1 MKNKRK
7 IQIRNQLES
16 YYGIGKNQ
24 SLDICNQLGISFNL
38 QINQLTPYEKTKIM
52 QYIKKRMKIIKNPLN
67 FKDINKLPIGDNL
80 KYINKNFILSQIQKN
95 TLKGFKHKKG
105 LPVRGQRTRSN
116 RKTQRKL
123 FKRV

>member
-1 MKNKRK
+1 MKNKKK

-24 SLDICNQLGISFNL
+24 SLEICNQLGLSFKL
-38 QINQLTPYEKTKIM
+38 QINQLTQYEKTKIM
-52 QYIKKRMKIIKNPLN
+52 QYIKKRIKIIKNPLKFN
-67 FKDINKLPIGDNL
+67 NINDLPIGDNL
-80 KYINKNFILSQIQKN
+80 KYINKNFISSQIQKN
-95 TLKGFKHKKG
+95 TLRGFKHKKG

-123 FKRV
+123 FRRV

>member
-1 MKNKRK
+1 MKNKKK

-52 QYIKKRMKIIKNPLN
+52 QYIKKRMKIIKNPLIFN
-67 FKDINKLPIGDNL
+67 NINKLPIGDNL
-80 KYINKNFILSQIQKN
+80 KYINKNCILSQIQKN